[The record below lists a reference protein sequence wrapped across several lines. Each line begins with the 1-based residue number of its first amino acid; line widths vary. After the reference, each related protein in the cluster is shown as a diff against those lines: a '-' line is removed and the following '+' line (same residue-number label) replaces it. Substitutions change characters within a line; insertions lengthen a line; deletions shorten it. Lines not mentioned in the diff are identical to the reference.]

1 MTNEEQPKSR
11 EELETSNQQLEVKI
25 ALLEEK
31 NRYYKKLVNEMR
43 SKQRQE
49 VVKDEYQ
56 DTFLYKWGLKLFRM
70 LRPFPEQPEA

>member
-1 MTNEEQPKSR
+1 MTEEKQQKSQK
-11 EELETSNQQLEVKI
+11 ELEDSNQQLEAKI

-31 NRYYKKLVNEMR
+31 NRYYRRLVNEMR

-56 DTFLYKWGLKLFRM
+56 DTFLYRWGLQLYRV
-70 LRPFPEQPEA
+70 LRPFPEQRES